1 MEYHHDKEPK
11 GFLSKAKCAFAAIAI
26 LACSGAFGQIEDKS
40 EPIFSFRGFGTLGLT
55 HVTEER
61 ADLLPNPLVEFGAG
75 YTDSWSYKMDSR
87 LGAQVDA
94 RFNSQ
99 FSGLLQVTSEQRHDG
114 SFQPQVE
121 LANLKYQPT
130 SDLSIQMGRVV
141 LASFM
146 ISDYRLVGY
155 ANHWVRPPT
164 EVYNLI
170 PITHIDGVNVRYRER
185 FNEVTNTTQLS
196 YGDTER
202 KGPDGIVIKSKN
214 GWGFTNITEYGAA
227 AFNVT
232 YQQGRLD
239 TTYPTLQPLFSA
251 LRSPALGPLS
261 AAGTALADKYDPD
274 NKKVTFVG
282 VGASYDPGHW
292 FMRGEW
298 GRVNTRSLLGERS
311 GWYVTSGYR
320 AGSFTPYFIYSQSKV
335 LSATSD
341 PGLPPLSASIVEL
354 NNGLNQTLGRFNNAQ
369 KTLAAGIRWDFAKQA
384 ALKLQFDHVD
394 LPPNSYG
401 ALANIQPGFTPGGSY
416 NVISF
421 TLDFLF

>member
-1 MEYHHDKEPK
+1 MGSHDDKEPK
-11 GFLSKAKCAFAAIAI
+11 ELLSKAKYAFAAIAV
-26 LACSGAFGQIEDKS
+26 LACSSALAQTGGKS
-40 EPIFSFRGFGTLGLT
+40 EPIFSFKGFGSLGLT
-55 HVTEER
+55 HVTEEQ
-61 ADLLPNPLVEFGAG
+61 ADLLPHSLAEEGAG
-75 YTDSWSYKMDSR
+75 YTDSWSYKLDSR

-94 RFNSQ
+94 RFNNQ

-114 SFQPQVE
+114 SFRPQVE

-130 SDLSIQMGRVV
+130 SHLSIQAGRVV

-146 ISDYRLVGY
+146 VSDYRLVGY
-155 ANHWVRPPT
+155 ANHWVRPPID
-164 EVYNLI
+164 VYNLI

-185 FNEVTNTTQLS
+185 FNDVTNTTQLS

-214 GWGFTNITEYGAA
+214 GWSFTNTSEYGAA
-227 AFNVT
+227 SFNVT

-239 TTYPTLQPLFSA
+239 ITYPALQPLFSA
-251 LRSPALGPLS
+251 LRNPALGPLS
-261 AAGTALADKYDPD
+261 AAGAALADKYDPD

-298 GRVNTRSLLGERS
+298 GRVNTRSVFGERS

-320 AGSFTPYFIYSQSKV
+320 AGNFTPYFISSQSKV

-341 PGLPPLSASIVEL
+341 PGLPPLSASIGEL
-354 NNGLNQTLGRFNNAQ
+354 NGALNRTLGRFNTAQ

-401 ALANIQPGFTPGGSY
+401 ALANVQPGFTPGGSY